1 MTDAS
6 IPRRRLLYGG
16 ALGLFA
22 AGLLPAA
29 AHADDGWHNIDVTGS
44 SAPLEIS
51 MTRAG
56 DGKQVSAADYKGRV
70 VLLYFG
76 YTYCPDVCPLTLTNL
91 THVLDGLGPLAQN
104 VRILFVT
111 VDPNRDTLPVLKEY
125 AASFAPQI
133 QALRGSQDALAA
145 LARRYRIAYSVTPSK
160 NPRDY
165 SVTHS
170 SAIYVFDPTGA
181 ARLLIPSMASQSP
194 DIDGTVADLRR
205 LINGEGSPGLLS
217 RILTRLRQLG

>member
-1 MTDAS
+1 MPGAS
-6 IPRRRLLYGG
+6 VPRRRLLYGG

-22 AGLLPAA
+22 AGLLPDVAR
-29 AHADDGWHNIDVTGS
+29 ADDGWHNIDVTGS

-51 MTRAG
+51 MSRAG

-91 THVLDGLGPLAQN
+91 GHVLDGLGPLAQR

-125 AASFAPQI
+125 AASFGPQVEG
-133 QALRGSQDALAA
+133 LRGSQDALAA
-145 LARRYRIAYSVTPSK
+145 LARRYRIAYSVTPS
-160 NPRDY
+160 NDPRDHA
-165 SVTHS
+165 VTHS
-170 SAIYVFDPTGA
+170 SAIYVFGPTGA

-205 LINGEGSPGLLS
+205 LIQGEAPPGPFS
-217 RILTRLRQLG
+217 HILTTLRQLG

>member
-1 MTDAS
+1 MGAAV
-6 IPRRRLLYGG
+6 PRRLLGAG
-16 ALGLFA
+16 ALGVLA
-22 AGLLPAA
+22 AGLLPVAA
-29 AHADDGWHNIDVTGS
+29 RADDGWHNIDVTGS
-44 SAPLEIS
+44 SAPLQLS
-51 MTRAG
+51 LTRAG
-56 DGKQVSAADYKGRV
+56 DGKQVSAADYKGDV

-76 YTYCPDVCPLTLTNL
+76 YTYCPDVCPTTLANL
-91 THVLDGLGPLAQN
+91 SHVLDRLGPLAQK

-125 AASFAPQI
+125 AASFAPQVEG
-133 QALRGSQDALAA
+133 LRGSEDALAA

-165 SVTHS
+165 TVTHS

-205 LINGEGSPGLLS
+205 LIDGEGAPGLFSHILS
-217 RILTRLRQLG
+217 RLLQLG